1 MVVGVLGGVVLR
13 DGFIMGTCR
22 RQDQQDFL
30 GKGDNKVFGEN
41 LNGLVTW
48 CLALKH
54 VKLGSAGETGS
65 WTIGK
70 ETEKGSKHICRR
82 NRGWKYS

>member
-1 MVVGVLGGVVLR
+1 MVVGVLVGVMLR
-13 DGFIMGTCR
+13 DGFIMGPCR

-30 GKGDNKVFGEN
+30 GKGDTQVFGEN

-54 VKLGSAGETGS
+54 VKLGSVGETGS
-65 WTIGK
+65 WSVGT
-70 ETEKGSKHICRR
+70 ETAKGSKHICRR
-82 NRGWKYS
+82 SRGWKYS